1 MNISIQNLNLGKVYL
16 DNGIDFVSIKD
27 NKITSIIN
35 GQIYDSKNNQ
45 IIGLDVIPKTSEL
58 HYYKKYKNDKIPPAS
73 ESEFFLARSLKINI
87 NDILTKNLEAIAE
100 SYKKLLVK
108 VLKAP
113 LKLNIDEITA
123 INNITDEALLLQYLP
138 KNKFQYESLFEVK
151 RIIWLNAV
159 RSLLYDYIFTGKRK
173 FTEHYDR
180 ELNWIQACLGFFN
193 LSNFKYLDF
202 DNTNEDIMV
211 ILRKKW
217 LGLIEDTYERAK
229 SLLKAEEDEA
239 RKFEDNDSVLEIQI
253 IYRTLKEAVEAAE
266 LKIELIKTPRE
277 LLRYW
282 PEILA
287 PGPVFL
293 HP

>member
-35 GQIYDSKNNQ
+35 GQIYDSKNNH
-45 IIGLDVIPKTSEL
+45 ITGLDVIPKTSEL

-73 ESEFFLARSLKINI
+73 ENEFFLARSLKINI
-87 NDILTKNLEAIAE
+87 NEILTKNLEGIAE
-100 SYKKLLVK
+100 NYRKLLIRI
-108 VLKAP
+108 LTP
-113 LKLNIDEITA
+113 ILRLSIDEIAT

-138 KNKFQYESLFEVK
+138 KSKFQYEDLLSVK
-151 RIIWLNAV
+151 RFIWLTAV
-159 RSLLYDYIFTGKRK
+159 RASLYTYLFPGKRK

-180 ELNWIQACLGFFN
+180 ELNWIQACLVFFN

-202 DNTNEDIMV
+202 DTPDENIMNV
-211 ILRKKW
+211 LRKKW
-217 LGLIEDTYERAK
+217 LALIEDTHERAK

-253 IYRTLKEAVEAAE
+253 IYRTLKETVEAAE